1 MTMHLYFARRFL
13 VYFLGLTAIFF
24 ILLVLFDLMEQLRRF
39 SVQELGIVRILQML
53 VLNVP
58 KELYQIF
65 PLIMILSSLVL
76 FLNLARSSELIV
88 ARASGRSGLLILLA
102 PVSVAL
108 GIGLFGVTTMN
119 PIVAATTKQYDQL
132 ALFYRTGASRAI
144 SIGSTGLWLRQGG
157 EDGQTV
163 IYAHGSN
170 HDASVLVDVD
180 FVTYGDG
187 GGPSQR
193 IRAAQAELRSGEWLL
208 TDAKIWPLD
217 RGINSEAQSETRAK
231 MTVSTTLTS
240 DQIRDSFGKPRAV
253 SVWELPKL
261 IDQLEEAGFSARR
274 HQMWLQLELSQP
286 VFLVAM
292 VLVAAAF
299 TMGHTRMGRTGLMSL
314 AATLSGFGLYYI
326 RNFARILGEN
336 GQIPIELAAW
346 APPLASVL
354 LALGL
359 VLHMED
365 G

>member
-1 MTMHLYFARRFL
+1 MTMHLYFARRFF
-13 VYFLGLTAIFF
+13 VYFMGLTAVFF
-24 ILLVLFDLMEQLRRF
+24 VLLVLFDLMEQLRRF
-39 SVQELGIVRILQML
+39 SVQELGLVNILQLL

-65 PLIMILSSLVL
+65 PLIMILSPLVL
-76 FLNLARSSELIV
+76 FLNLARSSELVV
-88 ARASGRSGLLILLA
+88 ARASGRSGLMILIAPLA
-102 PVSVAL
+102 VAL
-108 GIGLFGVTTMN
+108 GIGLFGVTTLN

-132 ALFYRTGASRAI
+132 SILYRTGVSRAV

-157 EDGQTV
+157 DFGQTV
-163 IYAHGSN
+163 IYARGAN
-170 HDASVLVDVD
+170 HDASILIDVD
-180 FVTYGDG
+180 FVSYHDDG
-187 GGPSQR
+187 GPRER
-193 IRAAQAELRSGEWLL
+193 IRAARAELRDGEWHV

-217 RGINSEAQSETRAK
+217 RGINSEKLAETKAQLTIPTS
-231 MTVSTTLTS
+231 LTS
-240 DQIRDSFGKPRAV
+240 DQIQDSFGKPRAI
-253 SVWELPKL
+253 SVWELPTL
-261 IDQLEEAGFSARR
+261 INQLEEAGFSARR
-274 HQMWLQLELSQP
+274 HQMWLHLELSQP
-286 VFLVAM
+286 IFLVAM

-299 TMGHTRMGRTGLMSL
+299 TMGHTRMGRTGLASL

-359 VLHMED
+359 LLHMED